1 MSGEWIFWLEELR
14 QGQSDVVGKK
24 CANLGEMAKM
34 GLTVPGGFALSIDAY
49 KDFMSMTGA
58 TYEIREYLNKSMSS
72 SKDLGQFDELSAYI
86 SQIVQS
92 KVMPNEMEET
102 ILKYYRELCRKCN
115 VPKVAVSIRS
125 SGPVSHP
132 GQYETCLNVIGESEI
147 IDKIKKVWAST
158 FNPRSLAFRNR
169 KVIPLESDP
178 IGVVVLKMVKA
189 RAAGIIF
196 TADPNTGDTSRM
208 IIEANWGLGESV
220 VSGKS
225 TPDIYFLDKVNL
237 EILEK
242 RLGPKSRYIAFNE
255 AGVAEV
261 EMSPEK
267 ASTLCLSD
275 EEAKAVA
282 KLGKILEEHFGVPQ
296 DVEWAIDEDAPFP
309 DNIILLQT
317 RAEVIAQ
324 KKSSVDQIVDLMLN
338 RLSGGLGFKGEG
350 I

>member
-1 MSGEWIFWLEELR
+1 MSGKWIFWIEELR
-14 QGQSDVVGKK
+14 QGHNDLVGKK
-24 CANLGEMAKM
+24 CANLGEMIKM

-49 KDFMSMTGA
+49 KDFMSATGA
-58 TYEIREYLNKSMSS
+58 TYEIREYLSKSISS
-72 SKDLGQFDELSAYI
+72 SKDLGQFDKLSAYI
-86 SQIVQS
+86 RQIVQS

-102 ILKYYRELCRKCN
+102 IIKYYRELCRKCD

-132 GQYETCLNVIGESEI
+132 GQYETFLNVTGESGI
-147 IDKIKKVWAST
+147 IDKIKQVWAST

-169 KVIPLESDP
+169 KVTPLESDP
-178 IGVVVLKMVKA
+178 IGVAVLKMVKA
-189 RAAGIIF
+189 RTAGIIF

-225 TPDIYFLDKVNL
+225 TPDVYILDKVNL

-242 RLGPKSRYIAFNE
+242 RLGPKSRYIACSD
-255 AGVAEV
+255 AGVTDV
-261 EMSPEK
+261 EMPPEK
-267 ASTLCLSD
+267 ASILCISD

-282 KLGKILEEHFGVPQ
+282 KLGKILEEHFGGPQ
-296 DVEWAIDEDAPFP
+296 DVEFAIDEDVPFP
-309 DNIILLQT
+309 DSVILLQT

-324 KKSSVDQIVDLMLN
+324 KKSTVDQIVDLMLS
-338 RLSGGLGFKGEG
+338 RLSGGLGFKGGG